1 MNHREL
7 ITALTPLHSAG
18 EARAIVRLVME
29 ERFGLSQTDLLLGK
43 DTELSRTDRAEFE
56 KIAQR
61 LLAGEPVQHVLG
73 YATFCG
79 RRFRVTPDVLIPRP
93 ETEELVHWAI
103 EQAPVLPTFPSQHTP
118 SQHSPSGGLGASHSP
133 SGGLGAS
140 HSPSG
145 SLGASHS
152 PSGGLGASHSPSGS
166 LGASQPSPLRVLD
179 LCTGSGCIAV
189 SLALAL
195 PAARV
200 VGVDISAP
208 ALAIARENASALGAP
223 NVSFVQQDILQDN
236 ASSQHSPLGGLG
248 ALHSPLGGLGA
259 SLGASA
265 IISNPPYVRYSEA
278 ADIHPTVL
286 DHEPSLALFV
296 PDEDPLRFYHAI
308 ARIGRDALLPGGQL
322 FVEINAALADE
333 TRALFASYGYA
344 GVTLRNDQFGRPRML
359 RAIRPTAFSD
369 VK

>member
-118 SQHSPSGGLGASHSP
+118 SQHSPSGG
-133 SGGLGAS
+133 
-140 HSPSG
+140 
-145 SLGASHS
+145 LGASHS

>member
-7 ITALTPLHSAG
+7 ITALTPLHGAG

-29 ERFGLSQTDLLLGK
+29 ERFGLCQTDLLLGK

-61 LLAGEPVQHVLG
+61 LLAGEPVQYVLG

-103 EQAPVLPTFPSQHTP
+103 EQAPVLPTSP
-118 SQHSPSGGLGASHSP
+118 SQHSPLGGLGASHSP
-133 SGGLGAS
+133 LGG
-140 HSPSG
+140 
-145 SLGASHS
+145 
-152 PSGGLGASHSPSGS
+152 

-208 ALAIARENASALGAP
+208 ALAIARENAAALGAT
-223 NVSFVQQDILQDN
+223 NVTFFQQDVLGNQ
-236 ASSQHSPLGGLG
+236 SSKFNVQCST
-248 ALHSPLGGLGA
+248 
-259 SLGASA
+259 
-265 IISNPPYVRYSEA
+265 IISNPPYVRNSEA

-308 ARIGRDALLPGGQL
+308 ARIGLRTLIPGGCVL
-322 FVEINAALADE
+322 VEINAALAED
-333 TRALFASYGYA
+333 TRALFASYGYT
-344 GVTLRNDQFGRPRML
+344 GIILRNDQFGRPRML
-359 RAIRPTAFSD
+359 RAYRPTAFSD

>member
-7 ITALTPLHSAG
+7 ITALTPLHGAG

-29 ERFGLSQTDLLLGK
+29 ERFGLSQADLLLGK

-103 EQAPVLPTFPSQHTP
+103 EQASVLPTFPSQHSP
-118 SQHSPSGGLGASHSP
+118 FQHSPLGGLGAF
-133 SGGLGAS
+133 
-140 HSPSG
+140 
-145 SLGASHS
+145 
-152 PSGGLGASHSPSGS
+152 
-166 LGASQPSPLRVLD
+166 PSPLRVLD

-208 ALAIARENASALGAP
+208 ALAIARENAAALGAT
-223 NVSFVQQDILQDN
+223 NVTFFQQDVLGNQCSKFN
-236 ASSQHSPLGGLG
+236 VQSSKFNVQCST
-248 ALHSPLGGLGA
+248 
-259 SLGASA
+259 
-265 IISNPPYVRYSEA
+265 IISNPPYVRNSEA

-308 ARIGRDALLPGGQL
+308 ARIGLRTLIPGGCVL
-322 FVEINAALADE
+322 VEINAALAED

-359 RAIRPTAFSD
+359 RAYRPTAFSD

>member
-7 ITALTPLHSAG
+7 ITALTALHGAG

-103 EQAPVLPTFPSQHTP
+103 EQASVLPTFPSQHTP
-118 SQHSPSGGLGASHSP
+118 SQHSPL
-133 SGGLGAS
+133 GGLGAS

-145 SLGASHS
+145 SLGASPSPSGSLGASPSPSGSLGASPSQHS
-152 PSGGLGASHSPSGS
+152 PSGGLGASPF
-166 LGASQPSPLRVLD
+166 PLRVLD

-208 ALAIARENASALGAP
+208 ALAIARENAAALGAT
-223 NVSFVQQDILQDN
+223 NVTFFQQDVLGNQ
-236 ASSQHSPLGGLG
+236 SSKFKVQCST
-248 ALHSPLGGLGA
+248 
-259 SLGASA
+259 
-265 IISNPPYVRYSEA
+265 IISNPPYVRNSEA

-308 ARIGRDALLPGGQL
+308 ARIGLRTLIPGGCVL
-322 FVEINAALADE
+322 VEINAALAED
-333 TRALFASYGYA
+333 TRALFASYGYTDI
-344 GVTLRNDQFGRPRML
+344 TLRNDQFGRPRML
-359 RAIRPTAFSD
+359 RAYRPTAFSD

>member
-103 EQAPVLPTFPSQHTP
+103 EQAPVLPTFPSQHSPFQHSPFQHTP

-133 SGGLGAS
+133 SGGLGA
-140 HSPSG
+140 
-145 SLGASHS
+145 
-152 PSGGLGASHSPSGS
+152 
-166 LGASQPSPLRVLD
+166 SPLRVLD

-248 ALHSPLGGLGA
+248 ASPSQHSPLGGLGASPSSHSPLGGLGA

-265 IISNPPYVRYSEA
+265 IVSNPPYVRNSEA

-308 ARIGRDALLPGGQL
+308 ARIGLRTLIPGGCVL
-322 FVEINAALADE
+322 VEINAALAED

>member
-7 ITALTPLHSAG
+7 ITALTPLHGAG

-79 RRFRVTPDVLIPRP
+79 HRFRVTPDVLIPRP
-93 ETEELVHWAI
+93 ETEELVQWAI
-103 EQAPVLPTFPSQHTP
+103 EQASVLPTFPSQHTP
-118 SQHSPSGGLGASHSP
+118 SQHSPL
-133 SGGLGAS
+133 GGLGAS

-145 SLGASHS
+145 SLGASPSPSGSLGASPSQHS
-152 PSGGLGASHSPSGS
+152 PSGGLGASPF
-166 LGASQPSPLRVLD
+166 PLRVLD

-208 ALAIARENASALGAP
+208 ALAIARENASALGAT
-223 NVSFVQQDILQDN
+223 NVSFIQQDILQLN
-236 ASSQHSPLGGLG
+236 ALSQHSPLGGLG
-248 ALHSPLGGLGA
+248 ASHSPLGG
-259 SLGASA
+259 LGASA
-265 IISNPPYVRYSEA
+265 IISNPPYVRNSEA

-308 ARIGRDALLPGGQL
+308 ARIGLRTLIPGGCVL
-322 FVEINAALADE
+322 VEINAALADE
-333 TRALFASYGYA
+333 TRALFASYGYTDI
-344 GVTLRNDQFGRPRML
+344 TLRNDQFGRPRML
-359 RAIRPTAFSD
+359 RAYRPTAFSD